1 MRSLRVLNLL
11 RMSLTCALPD
21 YDAALD
27 AGAARAAAMADR
39 AAFDAALDAY
49 RAAAAAIVTVRRRL
63 DDIGVIGP
71 AATLNTA

>member
-11 RMSLTCALPD
+11 RMCLTCALAD

-39 AAFDAALDAY
+39 AVFDAALDAY
-49 RAAAAAIVTVRRRL
+49 RAAAAAMMTVRRRL
-63 DDIGVIGP
+63 NDIGVIGP
-71 AATLNTA
+71 AAILNTA